1 VNPNAQTPQAA
12 PPGHLPTLIACFA
25 HFDLCFMLWVLIG
38 ALSAFIFDGTGVDA
52 ALKGL
57 LVGSPILT
65 GSLLRVPLG
74 ILSDRIG
81 GKRMGLGLLLF
92 LTLPLSLAWLAATS
106 FSALLAV
113 SLMLGTAGSS
123 FAIVLP
129 LASRWYPRERQGLV
143 MGIAAAG
150 NSGTV
155 IANVFAPRIATAMGW
170 HAVFGLALIPL
181 AIVIALFAVMARE
194 APAQAART
202 RAGYVATLVH
212 ADTWWFCVFYA
223 ITFGGYAG
231 LSSYLPVFLK
241 DQYAMAPVAAGSLT
255 AAAALAGSLS
265 RPLGGYVADRIG
277 GVRVLQW
284 LLCGIAAS
292 YALLAIAP
300 SLAIVAPVAILGM
313 MCLGLGNGVVFQLV
327 PLRFSREIGAVTGIV
342 GAVGG
347 VGGFL
352 LPTLM
357 GAIKSATGGY
367 SPAFLILAA
376 CATGAAILLV
386 NLQGETRRNSWRLKA
401 QDARLTA

>member
-1 VNPNAQTPQAA
+1 VHSTAQNAPLAPQ
-12 PPGHLPTLIACFA
+12 GHLPTLIACFA
-25 HFDLCFMLWVLIG
+25 HFDLCFMLWVLVG
-38 ALSAFIFDGTGVDA
+38 ALSAFIFDNGGVDA

-57 LVGSPILT
+57 LVGAPILT

-92 LTLPLSLAWLAATS
+92 LAVPLSFAWLAAGS
-106 FSALLAV
+106 FSSLLAV

-155 IANVFAPRIATAMGW
+155 IANIFAPRIATAMGW

-181 AIVIALFAVMARE
+181 AVVIVLFAWLARE
-194 APAQAART
+194 SPAPVPAT
-202 RAGYVATLVH
+202 RAEYVATMVH

-241 DQYAMAPVAAGSLT
+241 EQFAMAPIAAGSLT

-284 LLCGIAAS
+284 LLCGIAAAYTS
-292 YALLAIAP
+292 LAMAP
-300 SLAIVAPVAILGM
+300 SLAVAAAAAILGM

-327 PLRFSREIGAVTGIV
+327 PLRFPREIGAVTGIV

-347 VGGFL
+347 VGGFV
-352 LPTLM
+352 LPTLL
-357 GAIKSATGGY
+357 GAIKGATGGY

-376 CATGAAILLV
+376 CAASAVVVLM
-386 NLQGETRRNSWRLKA
+386 NLQGESRANSWRMVA
-401 QDARLTA
+401 HPSN

>member
-1 VNPNAQTPQAA
+1 MTTTA
-12 PPGHLPTLIACFA
+12 PKGHLPTLLACFA

-38 ALSAFIFDGTGVDA
+38 ALSAFIFDGGGVQA
-52 ALKGL
+52 ATKGL
-57 LVGSPILT
+57 LIGTPILM

-81 GKRMGLGLLLF
+81 GKKMGLGLLLF
-92 LTLPLSLAWLAATS
+92 LIVPLSFAWLAAHS

-155 IANVFAPRIATAMGW
+155 IANIFAPRIANVYGW
-170 HAVFGLALIPL
+170 HNVFGLALIPL
-181 AIVIALFAVMARE
+181 AVVIVLFAVMAKE
-194 APAQAART
+194 APAPAVPRT
-202 RAGYVATLVH
+202 RTDYIASLTH
-212 ADTWWFCVFYA
+212 ADTWWFCVFYC

-241 DQYAMAPVAAGSLT
+241 DQFALTPVSAGSLT
-255 AAAALAGSLS
+255 AAAALAGSMA

-277 GVRVLQW
+277 GVKVLQW
-284 LLCGIAAS
+284 LLVGIAAAYS
-292 YALLAIAP
+292 MLAFMP
-300 SLAIVAPVAILGM
+300 TVQTVAPVAILGM

-327 PLRFSREIGAVTGIV
+327 PLRFSRDIGSVTGIV

-357 GAIKSATGGY
+357 GAIKGATGGY
-367 SPAFLILAA
+367 APAFLILSA
-376 CATGAAILLV
+376 CAGASAWLLMS
-386 NLQGETRRNSWRLKA
+386 LQGESRENSWSLA
-401 QDARLTA
+401 AAAE